1 MLTFIIILLYKYF
14 LILDTIKKYIIEM
27 KKAIGQIDTTD
38 PYDKMLFKK
47 FYLLKYY
54 KHSVK
59 INKKEFRIM
68 CNSYIV
74 FTKFCGHS
82 LPYLANFNKLFLKIG
97 TFVWFFNLN
106 KSQRYFKRTRMS
118 VLIWLLFNFFER
130 F

>member
-47 FYLLKYY
+47 FYILKYY

-82 LPYLANFNKLFLKIG
+82 LP
-97 TFVWFFNLN
+97 
-106 KSQRYFKRTRMS
+106 
-118 VLIWLLFNFFER
+118 
-130 F
+130 